1 MNGLIENI
9 RKSCGTDSDGARE
22 ILEEELECLNE
33 LADDGELRFD
43 DLEQACFDMGI
54 DLDNIEDLLLMM
66 C

>member
-1 MNGLIENI
+1 MERLIDDI
-9 RKSCGTDSDGARE
+9 RKSCGTDSDGARD

-33 LADDGELRFD
+33 LADDGDLRYS